1 MSCVLPDAIKALR
14 EDVKKN
20 GGARFLRD
28 MSSED
33 RIDYLARFTD
43 YNSGDRI
50 TNRENAEILNRQ
62 IENKMLE
69 PAQIAGIQEWL
80 RNLPKDKRINTL
92 SRDND
97 IIEKIRE
104 HKAVLNPKTGKPYLE
119 ALVKQ
124 AMGFDVSVED
134 ARTILELADTASAA
148 RKRLNQVVP
157 GYDTMSSAEAAAATL
172 DGEGR
177 AARDALGDALLKFK
191 EQHDIMKIKA
201 KTGLSESEQAGMI
214 EGIKGYYRNLLTKGK
229 TVQTLGKIGYNI
241 AGTLKAAKA
250 SADVSFLL
258 RQLSGVWFSNP
269 KVAAKSSAA
278 GLKVFWESLKT
289 GDGRAAAMRELMT
302 RPNAL
307 NGNYER
313 FGLEIGITEEA
324 FAANIFQKVKDKG
337 IGKVARIISASD
349 DSFSVALQTAR
360 AEMFDVMWDESKG
373 DVQLLVAQDVG
384 DAINTITGRG
394 KLPTD
399 NSAAEKFVN
408 VAMFSPRWLSSRI
421 QMITNLRYIGSYF
434 KNTPNGLRAKAAV
447 NNALFM
453 FGMSALVAGIR
464 AAVRDDDDETV
475 EEIFTKTFDPRSAD
489 FLQAKIGDLHAD
501 TSAGVANFM
510 RFVARA
516 MTGEVLTGEGAIQK
530 KSTGDVFSRFLA
542 SKESP
547 LAQNTI
553 YLSQYIASKI
563 GGGEAVD
570 FNYDPITWKT
580 FASAM
585 VPISVQNVAQLSMS
599 HPETFGAVALD
610 VVGISSQYWGESPKN
625 AGKSS
630 DLVREQERLAFKL
643 DKPVRALKATKT
655 ASLNTKL
662 TGATRDRANREF
674 EQGLSSALNALIKSP
689 AYRKMSDEE
698 KSDAMTKTRT
708 QVQNQVKKKYGIR

>member
-1 MSCVLPDAIKALR
+1 MTCVIPRYIEELKA
-14 EDVKKN
+14 DVKKN

-33 RIDYLARFTD
+33 RIDYLAKFTD
-43 YNSGDRI
+43 YNADGKI
-50 TNRENAEILNRQ
+50 TNRENAEVLNRQ
-62 IENKMLE
+62 IENKMLQ
-69 PAQIAGIQEWL
+69 PAQVAGIQEWL
-80 RNLPKDKRINTL
+80 RNLSKDKRVNTL
-92 SRDND
+92 GRDND
-97 IIEKIRE
+97 IVEKVRQ
-104 HKAVLNPKTGKPYLE
+104 HKGILDPKASKPYLE

-124 AMGFDVSVED
+124 TFGFDVSVED
-134 ARTILELADTASAA
+134 ARTILQLADTASAA
-148 RKRLNQVVP
+148 RKKLNQVVP

-172 DGEGR
+172 EGEGR

-201 KTGLSESEQAGMI
+201 KTGMTAEEQTSAI
-214 EGIKGYYRNLLTKGK
+214 KGIKSYYNDLLTKGK
-229 TVQTLGKIGYNI
+229 TGKTLAQIGYNV

-258 RQLSGVWFSNP
+258 RQLSGVWFTNP
-269 KVAAKSSAA
+269 KVAAKSSAT
-278 GLKVFWESLKT
+278 GLKVFWDSLKT
-289 GDGRAAAMRELMT
+289 GDGRSAAMRELMT

-337 IGKVARIISASD
+337 VGKAARLISASD

-360 AEMFDVMWDESKG
+360 AEMFDVMWDQSNG

-399 NSAAEKFVN
+399 NSVAEKFVN
-408 VAMFSPRWLSSRI
+408 VAMFSPRWLSSRV

-434 KNTPNGLRAKAAV
+434 KNTPNGLRARAAV
-447 NNALFM
+447 NNAIFM
-453 FGMSALVAGIR
+453 AGLSAISVAIR
-464 AAVRDDDDETV
+464 AAIRDDDDETV
-475 EEIFTKTFDPRSAD
+475 EEMVTKTFDPRSAD
-489 FLQAKIGDLHAD
+489 FMQMKIGDLHAD
-501 TSAGVANFM
+501 TSSGVANFV

-516 MTGEVLTGEGAIQK
+516 MTGEVITGEGAVQK
-530 KSTGDVFSRFLA
+530 KNPADIFARFMA

-553 YLSQYIASKI
+553 YLYQYLFSKDPT
-563 GGGEAVD
+563 D

-580 FASAM
+580 FAAAM
-585 VPISVQNVAQLSMS
+585 VPISVQNVSQLSMS

-625 AGKSS
+625 EGKGNA
-630 DLVREQERLAFKL
+630 LVREQERLAFKL

-662 TGATRDRANREF
+662 TGARRDRANREF
-674 EQGLSSALNALIKSP
+674 EQTLSAELNRLIATP
-689 AYRKMSDEE
+689 AYKRMSDEE
-698 KSDAMTKTRT
+698 KSDAMSKARTK
-708 QVQNQVKKKYGIR
+708 VQNQVKKKYGIK

>member
-1 MSCVLPDAIKALR
+1 MSCVLPESIKALQA
-14 EDVKKN
+14 DVKKN

-33 RIDYLARFTD
+33 RIDYFAKFTD
-43 YNSGDRI
+43 YNSGDKI

-62 IENKMLE
+62 VEQKMLQ

-80 RNLPKDKRINTL
+80 HNLPKDKRINTL
-92 SRDND
+92 GRDND

-104 HKAVLNPKTGKPYLE
+104 HKGILDPKASKPYLE

-124 AMGFDVSVED
+124 TFGFDVSVED
-134 ARTILELADTASAA
+134 ARTILQLADTASAA
-148 RKRLNQVVP
+148 RKKLNQVVP

-172 DGEGR
+172 EGDGR

-201 KTGLSESEQAGMI
+201 KTGMTAEEQTSAI
-214 EGIKGYYRNLLTKGK
+214 KGIKSYYNDLLTKGK
-229 TVQTLGKIGYNI
+229 TGKTLAQIGYNV

-258 RQLSGVWFSNP
+258 RQLSGVWFTNR
-269 KVAAKSSAA
+269 KAAARASAE
-278 GLKVFWESLKT
+278 GLKVFWGSLKT
-289 GDGRAAAMRELMT
+289 GDGRSAAMRELMT

-324 FAANIFQKVKDKG
+324 FAANIFQKVKDKSV
-337 IGKVARIISASD
+337 GKVARVISASD
-349 DSFSVALQTAR
+349 DSFSVAMQTAR
-360 AEMFDVMWDESKG
+360 AEMFDVMWDQSKG

-399 NSAAEKFVN
+399 NSVAEKFVN

-421 QMITNLRYIGSYF
+421 QMVTNLRYIGSYF

-447 NNALFM
+447 NNAIFM
-453 FGMSALVAGIR
+453 AGMSAIGVAVR
-464 AAVRDDDDETV
+464 AAFRDEDDETV
-475 EEIFTKTFDPRSAD
+475 EEMVVKTFDPRSAD
-489 FLQAKIGDLHAD
+489 FMQVKIGDLHAD

-516 MTGEVLTGEGAIQK
+516 MTGEVRTGEGAIQK
-530 KSTGDVFSRFLA
+530 KTPGDIFARFLA

-553 YLSQYIASKI
+553 YLYQYLFSKDPK
-563 GGGEAVD
+563 D

-580 FASAM
+580 FAAAM
-585 VPISVQNVAQLSMS
+585 VPISVQNVAQLSVS

-625 AGKSS
+625 EGKTRE
-630 DLVREQERLAFKL
+630 LVREQERLAFKL

-662 TGATRDRANREF
+662 TGARRDRANREF
-674 EQGLSSALNALIKSP
+674 EQTLSAELNRLIATP
-689 AYRKMSDEE
+689 AYKKMSDDE
-698 KSDAMTKTRT
+698 KSSAMSKIRT
-708 QVQNQVKKKYGIR
+708 QVQNKVKKKYGIK